1 MSEVRRTSNGRTV
14 RRLGVHVLGA
24 ADLDVTSP
32 NLEAG
37 IAKLEALP
45 DDASRWEELT
55 RPPQLTTPTE
65 GRFAM
70 RPLHTALEAGCD
82 GLLLVAT
89 RQDPPDRG
97 DTWRLAELVQPLLRR
112 RGVVVRSVEVREFG
126 LEGFRTATRRG
137 LEAFTQGA
145 SVDEV
150 VLVVGGGAKLAFA
163 GALLG
168 LIQAGWTPR
177 LLQPPREGESLAP
190 PQTLRLEVSLVP
202 WLVRTHQ
209 YEVLAQLATLEES
222 ERRAWRALA
231 AAQALDWRALA
242 AAGVEEEDLEELRR
256 RYPGVPAPDLP
267 CPLAQVASKPTTEA
281 EWRWYRRTLQAS
293 LLVRA
298 AGDPSS
304 ALYLGRPW
312 TEARVLELAFR
323 DPNCDHPGLRA
334 LRQGEHGALAEL
346 LRRPRDLKPGP
357 VRDLLENQEVRELC
371 RLDSEASHGKLRHD
385 GRDWRPGLR
394 GHLAALAQDLAPDAL
409 PPVMEELLVLLP
421 VGETGLREQ
430 RGWSAE
436 GQAEAALRALTDH
449 LSLRSVSS
457 WRAHLRLVASADVRD
472 HAGRLQ
478 ARAEELRFRSVE
490 AIEVDPEDAEA
501 ATVVIADRLEADT
514 GLAGCAEALLV
525 TGPGTKAMNVAMVV
539 GGGQWGTNRTL
550 SLQVGNLRE
559 DERQRSSR
567 LEMDRDQVLL
577 RLGPDRVV
585 APILTLALRRLR
597 LDTARR
603 VLEMASYRWRRLQKP
618 VAELER
624 RLMGLGGRGKK
635 AEAEAKVW
643 FPARARAFAALA
655 GEDPWRAVYATCAAA
670 EAAWP
675 SPQHN
680 GEYGASP
687 WRVEGR
693 PRGRELWWVRND
705 SPFGHR
711 VWASP
716 PSAEEVRR
724 LIEGVIEEV
733 RRRPPDGPVAFQP
746 DDAIVGALKGL
757 EEGVEHVAA
766 GIGLR

>member
-1 MSEVRRTSNGRTV
+1 M
-14 RRLGVHVLGA
+14 GA
-24 ADLDVTSP
+24 T
-32 NLEAG
+32 G
-37 IAKLEALP
+37 
-45 DDASRWEELT
+45 
-55 RPPQLTTPTE
+55 
-65 GRFAM
+65 
-70 RPLHTALEAGCD
+70 
-82 GLLLVAT
+82 
-89 RQDPPDRG
+89 
-97 DTWRLAELVQPLLRR
+97 
-112 RGVVVRSVEVREFG
+112 
-126 LEGFRTATRRG
+126 
-137 LEAFTQGA
+137 
-145 SVDEV
+145 
-150 VLVVGGGAKLAFA
+150 
-163 GALLG
+163 
-168 LIQAGWTPR
+168 
-177 LLQPPREGESLAP
+177 
-190 PQTLRLEVSLVP
+190 
-202 WLVRTHQ
+202 
-209 YEVLAQLATLEES
+209 
-222 ERRAWRALA
+222 
-231 AAQALDWRALA
+231 
-242 AAGVEEEDLEELRR
+242 
-256 RYPGVPAPDLP
+256 
-267 CPLAQVASKPTTEA
+267 
-281 EWRWYRRTLQAS
+281 
-293 LLVRA
+293 
-298 AGDPSS
+298 
-304 ALYLGRPW
+304 
-312 TEARVLELAFR
+312 
-323 DPNCDHPGLRA
+323 
-334 LRQGEHGALAEL
+334 
-346 LRRPRDLKPGP
+346 
-357 VRDLLENQEVRELC
+357 
-371 RLDSEASHGKLRHD
+371 
-385 GRDWRPGLR
+385 
-394 GHLAALAQDLAPDAL
+394 ALAQDLAPDAL

-757 EEGVEHVAA
+757 EEEVERVAA